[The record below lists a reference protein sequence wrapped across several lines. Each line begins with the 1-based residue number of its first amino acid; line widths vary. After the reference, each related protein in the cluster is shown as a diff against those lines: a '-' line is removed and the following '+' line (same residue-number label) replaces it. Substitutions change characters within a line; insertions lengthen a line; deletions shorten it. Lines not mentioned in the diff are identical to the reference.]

1 MASKQRRL
9 AGRTGSYALLTV
21 LAFIV
26 GFPLYIIFAGSL
38 MSLKEIT
45 SVPPSLFP
53 MHPIWST
60 FRDAFVGGNLGQ
72 YLAVSFFQSGIIVVG
87 QVLTSILA
95 AFAFAYIQFP
105 WKRTIFV
112 AMLATSMIPFE
123 VTVTANLQTVAAL
136 GWSETMQ
143 GLVVPF
149 LATGF
154 GIFLLRQAFLQ
165 IPKEMH
171 EAAVIDGYSSWKFMW
186 RVAVPL
192 ARPSIAALAVFS
204 FLGAWNQYLWPLLET
219 GSNKN
224 IQTIQ
229 MGIRGVGGQVS
240 TANVSLAAAAIAVA
254 PLLILLVFFQK
265 HLVRSLTA
273 GAVK

>member
-1 MASKQRRL
+1 MGTKSRARASKV
-9 AGRTGSYALLTV
+9 GSYILLTV
-21 LAFIV
+21 LAIIV
-26 GFPLYIIFAGSL
+26 GFPLYILFTDSL
-38 MSLKEIT
+38 MSIKDI
-45 SVPPSLFP
+45 SAVPPKLFTT
-53 MHPIWST
+53 HPLWSSY
-60 FRDAFVGGNLGQ
+60 RDAWIGGNLGR
-72 YLAVSFFQSGIIVVG
+72 YLFVSGVQSISIVVG
-87 QVLTSILA
+87 QLVTSILA
-95 AFAFAYIQFP
+95 AFAFAYLEFP
-105 WKRTIFV
+105 FKRTIFV
-112 AMLATSMIPFE
+112 TMLATAMIPFE
-123 VTVTANLQTVAAL
+123 VTVTANLQTVNSL
-136 GWSETMQ
+136 GINQTLP

-165 IPKEMH
+165 VPKEMH
-171 EAAVIDGYSSWKFMW
+171 EAAVIDGYSSWKFLW

-219 GSNKN
+219 GSNTS

-229 MGIRGVGGQVS
+229 MGIRGVGGSIS
-240 TANVSLAAAAIAVA
+240 TANVALAAAAIAVI

-265 HLVRSLTA
+265 HLIRSLTA

>member
-1 MASKQRRL
+1 MASKQRRFV
-9 AGRTGSYALLTV
+9 RRSGSYLLLTF
-21 LAFIV
+21 LAIIV
-26 GFPLYIIFAGSL
+26 GFPLYIIFADSL
-38 MSLKEIT
+38 MSIREIS
-45 SVPPSLFP
+45 SVPPKFFP
-53 MHPIWST
+53 SHPLWHT
-60 FRDAFVGGNLGQ
+60 YHDAFVGGRLGQ
-72 YLAVSFFQSGIIVVG
+72 YLLVSLAQSSAFVIG
-87 QVLTSILA
+87 QLITSILA

-123 VTVTANLQTVAAL
+123 VTVTANLQTIASL
-136 GWSETMQ
+136 GWSQTLQ

-171 EAAVIDGYSSWKFMW
+171 EAAVIDGYSSWKFLW

-219 GSNKN
+219 GSNSG

-229 MGIRGVGGQVS
+229 MGIKGVGGTLS
-240 TANVSLAAAAIAVA
+240 SANITLAAAAIAVA